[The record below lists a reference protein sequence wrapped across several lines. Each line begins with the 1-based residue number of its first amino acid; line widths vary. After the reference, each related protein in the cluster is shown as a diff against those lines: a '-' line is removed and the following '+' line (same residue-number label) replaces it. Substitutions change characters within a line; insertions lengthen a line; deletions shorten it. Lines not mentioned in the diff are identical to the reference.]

1 MVGGAP
7 QILIARAGGAVLV
20 AFVTLAGVAACS
32 LPGSSS
38 QTNLIVDFDNGQA
51 VAARASVRAHCGNL
65 PGVSVVPPR
74 SKDASVY
81 FDIQHADGRQVNA
94 LGNCVNQL
102 QSADSSLGIRG
113 YRIDDGTDN

>member
-1 MVGGAP
+1 MREGAGRST
-7 QILIARAGGAVLV
+7 IAGAGAVVV
-20 AFVTLAGVAACS
+20 ATIAFGSAAACS
-32 LPGSSS
+32 VPGSSS
-38 QTNLIVDFDNGQA
+38 QTNLIVDFSSGQA
-51 VAARASVRAHCGNL
+51 VAARATVRARCGSL

-74 SKDASVY
+74 SKDVSVY

-102 QSADSSLGIRG
+102 QTADSSLGIRG